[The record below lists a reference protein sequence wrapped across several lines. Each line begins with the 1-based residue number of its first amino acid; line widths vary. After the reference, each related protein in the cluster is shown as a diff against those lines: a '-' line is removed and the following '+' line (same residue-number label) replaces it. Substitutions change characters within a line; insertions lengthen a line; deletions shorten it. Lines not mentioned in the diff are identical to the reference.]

1 MKKFLAC
8 LIAVIFL
15 FESISV
21 GVPMLAG
28 KLSVSAEEEDETI
41 LDADDEDDFAGE
53 DDLDDEDIEDDLD
66 DEDEDESDEISDN
79 EDGSSDEEFGD
90 TEEGLEENDPEDIDF
105 ADEEILDSED
115 IDEESDLDD
124 DEEDTDDMDDA
135 EMDAEDTSV
144 PAMPASA
151 FSDRTT
157 GGVFVEASYG
167 ENVFPANTTMQVTDI
182 PKEEVLSAVNEVLD
196 NVVDLVAVDISFLSE
211 SGEELEPA
219 DSQSVSVTISL
230 DAPLEEGDQSVIH
243 IDDSGNAETIA
254 QNDITNISATTAEF
268 VADAFST
275 YVVATSTDGKTA
287 SADPDSGTQS
297 VPNSI
302 TEGKFAFILDDS
314 TKTATLYAVPGTAAV
329 AVPSTVTYNNTTY
342 TVTKVGDGSGPIK
355 IASGGTSPVSIPL
368 PDTVTEISASALS
381 GLTSLT
387 NIVLSKK
394 LTTIGASAFSGDTGL
409 TSILIPSTVTSI
421 GSNAFSGMSSG
432 FTMYVYSGS
441 TAETYAKNNSITYAS
456 IGTSSNASTTAS
468 TTSTTSTTT
477 KDSDDDDEDSSSFA
491 TGDTKTTGSGSKKAE
506 FEKTG
511 SNTVTYTEAKI
522 SSSAKTATIPGTVK
536 ISSKTYKVTEVAEDA
551 FSGYKSLQKV
561 IVGQYVEDL
570 DEKMISNCPKLTTLS
585 VNTKKLKS
593 DNVSN
598 SLKGSNVE
606 TIIVPS
612 TMVKTYTKVFTKANT
627 GSKKKLVVQS
637 PTSKKTT
644 TTTKSTTGTSTKNTT
659 SKSSTGTATKS
670 TTGTSTKST
679 TSKSSTGTSTK
690 STTGTSTKST
700 ASKSSTGTA
709 TKSTTGTS
717 TKSTTGKSTTSGSTS
732 TTKKKSTTSSAGTTS
747 KSSSK

>member
-41 LDADDEDDFAGE
+41 LDADDED
-53 DDLDDEDIEDDLD
+53 IEDDID

-124 DEEDTDDMDDA
+124 DDEDDTDDIDDA
-135 EMDAEDTSV
+135 EADAEDTSV

-151 FSDRTT
+151 FSDRTS

-182 PKEEVLSAVNEVLD
+182 PKEEVLSTVNEVLD

-254 QNDITNISATTAEF
+254 QNDITNISETTAEF

-275 YVVATSTDGKTA
+275 YVLATSTDGKNA
-287 SADPDSGTQS
+287 SATNNNVTDQS
-297 VPNSI
+297 LKNI
-302 TEGKFAFILDDS
+302 TADNFAFILSGDS

-329 AVPSTVTYNNTTY
+329 AVPSTVTYNGTPY
-342 TVTKVGDGSGPIK
+342 TVTKVGDGSGSIK
-355 IASGGTSPVSIPL
+355 IASGGSSPVSITL

-409 TSILIPSTVTSI
+409 TSILIPSAVTST

-644 TTTKSTTGTSTKNTT
+644 TTTKSTTGTSTKSTT
-659 SKSSTGTATKS
+659 SKGSTGTATKS

-700 ASKSSTGTA
+700 TSKSSTGTA

-732 TTKKKSTTSSAGTTS
+732 TTKKKATTSSAGTTS